1 MKEVQDNLIKD
12 ETSDEIIR
20 AAAEIVTESG
30 EVTVS
35 KILKRL
41 SVTNRVFYNRF
52 HNVEEVL
59 KIVYEE
65 TAEKVRESLEKEYD
79 GKQDFFDYVVDVVAD
94 TLVLSYEVKMKFNQ
108 YVFEA
113 DSLSDGN
120 YEWYMNRIEK
130 LFKYAHEHGLIGD
143 IDDKAMGYAIW
154 CFCRGYNADAVVRV
168 PKDEAIRDFKYSFR
182 ILLNGLKIENNK

>member
-1 MKEVQDNLIKD
+1 MKEEQNSLIKD
-12 ETSDEIIR
+12 EMSEEIIR

-30 EVTVS
+30 EVTVR
-35 KILKRL
+35 KILKKL

-52 HNVEEVL
+52 HNLEEVL

-65 TAEKVRESLEKEYD
+65 TAEKVRESLEREYD
-79 GKQDFFDYVVDVVAD
+79 GKQDFFDFIVDVVAD

-113 DSLSDGN
+113 DSLSDSN
-120 YEWYMNRIEK
+120 YEWYMKRIEK
-130 LFKYAHEHGLIGD
+130 LFAYAHEHQLIAD

-154 CFCRGYNADAVVRV
+154 CFCRGYNADAVTRV
-168 PKDEAIRDFKYSFR
+168 PKDEAIRDFKYSFKM
-182 ILLNGLKIENNK
+182 LLNGLKLEKSR